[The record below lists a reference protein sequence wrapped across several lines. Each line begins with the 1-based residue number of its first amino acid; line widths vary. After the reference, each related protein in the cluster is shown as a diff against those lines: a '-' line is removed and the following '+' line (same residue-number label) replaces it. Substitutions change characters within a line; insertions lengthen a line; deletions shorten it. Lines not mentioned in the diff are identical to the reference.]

1 MPLDQSWRNI
11 PPADT
16 HRGEFLVESILN
28 RYLAPHNL
36 KSCRVPK
43 NPYSAWD
50 LDIYDFDM
58 ATLTQKEKILR
69 IDVERKKLRFPEGK
83 PPSPIGVWPYGVR
96 FLKRKDKSTSRNID
110 IYLLFDN
117 SDTDPRFIWT
127 TYGFIR
133 ENAIRQ
139 DGSTFDDSYLRITP
153 RFYTLL
159 KYDLDSLTKYVC
171 DIRNTW
177 VDHKP

>member
-1 MPLDQSWRNI
+1 MPLDQSWRNT
-11 PPADT
+11 PPEVT
-16 HRGEFLVESILN
+16 HCGEFLVESILN

-36 KSCRVPK
+36 KSFRVPK

-50 LDIYDFDM
+50 LDIYNFDM
-58 ATLTQKEKILR
+58 ATLTQKEKIIR

-96 FLKRKDKSTSRNID
+96 FLKRKDKASSRNID
-110 IYLLFDN
+110 VYMLFDN

-133 ENAIRQ
+133 EKGLLSIGLTPDTSYFRIRPQ
-139 DGSTFDDSYLRITP
+139 
-153 RFYTLL
+153 FYTLL
-159 KYDLDSLTKYVC
+159 QYNLVSLTEYIC
-171 DIRNTW
+171 GIRDANF
-177 VDHKP
+177 